1 MDDTDQPEMT
11 PQPQPDQAHTSAA
24 DAVDTQSNR
33 NRPLTHHPRQSAPNA
48 PRWQRGTPFAQ
59 IVALLA
65 VAAIVVGLV
74 AVVRSAHS
82 PTASGTSTSAGA
94 HNSVPTASNAVHL
107 APDFTLPT
115 LSGAPFHLAGQ
126 RGHVVVLYFMSTTC
140 AACVQGSYFVAV
152 AMREAHVPGAQA
164 IAIDMNPGDTAAD
177 VRAFAHSAGIPANA
191 PVQWAV
197 DTQLSVS
204 GHYGILVLGTAY
216 VVDGQGR
223 IVYERDGSV
232 AVGPLVQAMQSHA

>member
-11 PQPQPDQAHTSAA
+11 PQPQPDQAYTSAA
-24 DAVDTQSNR
+24 DAVETQSNR
-33 NRPLTHHPRQSAPNA
+33 NRPMSHPRHGVPTA
-48 PRWQRGTPFAQ
+48 PRWQRGTLLSQ

-82 PTASGTSTSAGA
+82 LPTTGTSTSASA
-94 HNSVPTASNAVHL
+94 HNSAPTTSNAVQL

-115 LSGAPFHLAGQ
+115 LSGAPFHLASQ

-152 AMREAHVPGAQA
+152 AMQEAHVPGAQA

-177 VRAFAHSAGIPANA
+177 VKAFAHNAGVPANA
-191 PVQWAV
+191 PLQWAV
-197 DTQLSVS
+197 DSQLSVS

-216 VVDGQGR
+216 VVDGQGH

-232 AVGPLVQAMQSHA
+232 ALGPLVQAMQSHA